1 MAEAMRIVPVKNQW
15 IRDAP
20 VPMQS
25 KGQERDLICSSD
37 CHSLVCLPP
46 TYMQSQLRAG
56 YEICRC
62 CLPPYLISSQL
73 LSSSHY
79 TQVVVT
85 YIDQRVPSQYSSTS
99 ITLTSTS
106 LPIPKE
112 LFSIPPTHVCPAKL
126 VCWFLAAAHHPLLQN
141 QTKPTSRSV
150 AVTRSESYHMIRPG
164 QGWRASY
171 PSKPQ
176 ATRPIWGPM
185 VPILQEISRRL

>member
-1 MAEAMRIVPVKNQW
+1 MAEAMIIVLVENQW

-20 VPMQS
+20 VRMQS
-25 KGQERDLICSSD
+25 KGQERDLICSSNY
-37 CHSLVCLPP
+37 HSLVCLPP

-62 CLPPYLISSQL
+62 LPPYLISSQL
-73 LSSSHY
+73 LSPSHY

-112 LFSIPPTHVCPAKL
+112 RFSIP
-126 VCWFLAAAHHPLLQN
+126 
-141 QTKPTSRSV
+141 RSMSV
-150 AVTRSESYHMIRPG
+150 QLNLFVGS
-164 QGWRASY
+164 
-171 PSKPQ
+171 
-176 ATRPIWGPM
+176 
-185 VPILQEISRRL
+185 